1 VSVAGLA
8 TTNAISPTAAEVEA
22 VISIIQPTAV
32 GIILVTRAPTAVA
45 AEAVIVDVAGM
56 DMDLPEEGED
66 TVAVVDTRVEV
77 TETVVETTGRETIAV
92 GMIATQSSFA
102 QKISSVVDAI
112 APTHL
117 AQMTCTTLIR
127 LGIIIERTSLW

>member
-1 VSVAGLA
+1 
-8 TTNAISPTAAEVEA
+8 
-22 VISIIQPTAV
+22 
-32 GIILVTRAPTAVA
+32 VA

-77 TETVVETTGRETIAV
+77 TETVVETTGRETILV
-92 GMIATQSSFA
+92 GMITTQSSFA

-117 AQMTCTTLIR
+117 A
-127 LGIIIERTSLW
+127 